1 MSLPVRLDDFRGRRK
16 TMKKPQFLPPMYA
29 PDGPQEINR
38 AQREDRPKPHQ
49 IKANASKQTLLEEL
63 AEIDAVYAE
72 GEVTA
77 EYEKRGAEIVTLAN
91 AAPELLAVVLFLRAI
106 CGRQANILST
116 ASEAERRDFI
126 NRVYDLING
135 DGNDVIAKATG
146 DVS

>member
-1 MSLPVRLDDFRGRRK
+1 
-16 TMKKPQFLPPMYA
+16 MKKPQFLPPIYA

-77 EYEKRGAEIVTLAN
+77 EYEKRGAEIKSRWRIV
-91 AAPELLAVVLFLRAI
+91 AAPELLAGCTI
-106 CGRQANILST
+106 SSGNMRQAGQHSFYCK
-116 ASEAERRDFI
+116 R
-126 NRVYDLING
+126 G
-135 DGNDVIAKATG
+135 
-146 DVS
+146 